1 MRWRVS
7 LGPPGFLCWL
17 CLLSGLV
24 AGVWFPSQ
32 TDEAVASPRIHQSE
46 LPWPLTKAD
55 AQRYRLIFALQQSGR
70 WRDADRTIATI
81 GNNLLMGH
89 VLAQRYLHP
98 THYRSRYHELASWLK
113 SYAGHPDARRIYKLA
128 LKRRPTQNAVPTP
141 PTRKPAN
148 LLAFQPT
155 PVSYRSTKRL
165 TKSERR
171 QAARYKK
178 RIKRNLRRTYLSKT
192 ERLLHLPKVQQ
203 LFDDI
208 EIDEAYSQ
216 LAAGWLYYGDVGK
229 AFEMADKVARR
240 SGHFVPIAHWTAGLA
255 AWQLGRIGSAA
266 RHFEAVALSER
277 LSAWNRSA
285 GAYWA
290 ARVHLKTSN
299 LANMQRWLSVA
310 AKYPLTFYGML
321 ARDRLALNA
330 DYDFQAPK
338 LDPSSM
344 EELLASPAGMRALAL
359 LQSGEP
365 ARSEKEILRL
375 GDWKQGELNRAVMRF
390 AAHAQLPRLSLM
402 LARRV
407 LSDDRTPG
415 LEKHLVGALYPI
427 PPWQPEEG
435 FLIDRAL
442 IYAIMRQE
450 SSFDPLAKSPD
461 GARGLMQLM
470 PRTASALDPQ
480 RRYKG
485 ARRKLLYDPS
495 LNIELGQRYLKKLL
509 RNQRVRKDLLRLAV
523 AYNAGPGNLAIW
535 DQRMDYNDD
544 SLLFLETLPAR
555 ETRLFVERVLTN
567 LWVYRQRLGQA
578 TPSLRALASGVWPEY
593 RTIDKIR
600 MRVMLQEA
608 FDHRRDPGQARAVQS
623 D

>member
-155 PVSYRSTKRL
+155 PVSYRPTKKL

-208 EIDEAYSQ
+208 EIDEAYS
-216 LAAGWLYYGDVGK
+216 
-229 AFEMADKVARR
+229 
-240 SGHFVPIAHWTAGLA
+240 
-255 AWQLGRIGSAA
+255 
-266 RHFEAVALSER
+266 
-277 LSAWNRSA
+277 
-285 GAYWA
+285 
-290 ARVHLKTSN
+290 
-299 LANMQRWLSVA
+299 
-310 AKYPLTFYGML
+310 
-321 ARDRLALNA
+321 
-330 DYDFQAPK
+330 
-338 LDPSSM
+338 
-344 EELLASPAGMRALAL
+344 
-359 LQSGEP
+359 
-365 ARSEKEILRL
+365 
-375 GDWKQGELNRAVMRF
+375 
-390 AAHAQLPRLSLM
+390 
-402 LARRV
+402 
-407 LSDDRTPG
+407 
-415 LEKHLVGALYPI
+415 
-427 PPWQPEEG
+427 
-435 FLIDRAL
+435 
-442 IYAIMRQE
+442 
-450 SSFDPLAKSPD
+450 
-461 GARGLMQLM
+461 
-470 PRTASALDPQ
+470 
-480 RRYKG
+480 
-485 ARRKLLYDPS
+485 
-495 LNIELGQRYLKKLL
+495 
-509 RNQRVRKDLLRLAV
+509 
-523 AYNAGPGNLAIW
+523 
-535 DQRMDYNDD
+535 
-544 SLLFLETLPAR
+544 
-555 ETRLFVERVLTN
+555 
-567 LWVYRQRLGQA
+567 
-578 TPSLRALASGVWPEY
+578 
-593 RTIDKIR
+593 
-600 MRVMLQEA
+600 
-608 FDHRRDPGQARAVQS
+608 
-623 D
+623 